1 VNALKRV
8 EDLVKAK
15 GLNEKSGFG
24 QFTAIMKDKELE
36 EALRQGESLVIHK
49 VEMVLIMISSDL

>member
-36 EALRQGESLVIHK
+36 EALRQG
-49 VEMVLIMISSDL
+49 